1 MAWERILDV
10 FSIVFFPRVEKDVCN
25 ILGIKGEDIV
35 GIVCGM
41 DMDAPPISVD
51 FGMEILGVPVP

>member
-1 MAWERILDV
+1 M
-10 FSIVFFPRVEKDVCN
+10 EKDVCN